1 MLDDDQAR
9 VVAHDTGPAAV
20 LAGAGSGK
28 TRCTTERALR
38 RLTSGDLSGEAML
51 LLTFTNRAA
60 GEMRERLKARLP
72 SEIALPWIGTFHSF
86 GNQML
91 RKHGKAIGVPR
102 NATLMDGEDARRM
115 LDALLAGPFPDK
127 ARRQHAMQIYDAIT
141 AAGLDVTEHEDLLS
155 IRDVL
160 AGKGF
165 GPVATARYLER
176 LRRYDRE
183 KRNAAVLD
191 FSDLI
196 QLPARLLRAD
206 PNLREQVV
214 GALQDVTVDE
224 AQDTD
229 GAQFRLLRLLM
240 PANRTMLLVGDD
252 DQAIYEWRH
261 ARPANL
267 RDFIDSYQAT
277 IYRLERNYRSTPAI
291 VTGGANLVGH
301 NTDRLE
307 KRPRAVREAPA
318 DDRLRLHHHAGPDT
332 MADSLAEQL
341 RDSIQ
346 AGTSPADIAVLY
358 RKNRL
363 TRVLET
369 ALLRLGLPYRL
380 KSGLDL
386 LAYADVRMMLAAGR
400 LAANRRDVRALS
412 RLADLV
418 PGLGA
423 RGVNRLLE
431 GGTDP
436 LANGWRLKPQA
447 AGAVERLA
455 TALQTLHDRGP
466 EHLLDWCLST
476 SLFREWLRQRAR
488 RHAGGSGDADALQ
501 QAMRPMQGRMEAVQR
516 AMQRRLDSLPGQAP
530 ADLRWTAALE
540 MISAGGDDADPDS
553 PMITLST
560 MHSAKGL
567 EWPEVHVFG
576 FSTGLMPLE
585 RDGVVENLAE
595 ERRLAYVTITRAQH
609 RLHLHHADRMDVG
622 NGAGLQ
628 PAEVSP
634 FLSELGDRSS
644 IQEIDHRGSVVH
656 CNDDAPKAGND
667 WLAEMRRRFG

>member
-9 VVAHDTGPAAV
+9 VVAHDDGPAAV

-38 RLTSGDLSGEAML
+38 RLTSAGIAGEAIL

-72 SEIALPWIGTFHSF
+72 AGLTLPWIGTFHSF
-86 GNQML
+86 GSQLL
-91 RKHGKAIGVPR
+91 RKHGKIIGVPG
-102 NATLMDGEDARRM
+102 NATLMDSEDARRM

-127 ARRQHAMQIYDAIT
+127 ARRQQAMQHFDAIT
-141 AAGLDVTEHEDLLS
+141 AAGLDVTTHEDLLL
-155 IRDVL
+155 IRDHL
-160 AGKGF
+160 AENEF
-165 GPVATARYLER
+165 GPVATARFIER

-191 FSDLI
+191 FADLI

-206 PNLREQVV
+206 PDLRERVA
-214 GALQDVTVDE
+214 GGLQDITVDE

-240 PANRTMLLVGDD
+240 PASRTMLLVGDD

-267 RDFIDSYQAT
+267 RDFIESYAAT
-277 IYRLERNYRSTPAI
+277 TYRLERNYRSTPAI
-291 VTGGANLVGH
+291 VNSGANLVSN

-307 KRPRAVREAPA
+307 KRPRPVRPAPT
-318 DDRLRLHHHAGPDT
+318 DDRLRLHHHGGPDA
-332 MADSLAEQL
+332 MADKLAEQL

-363 TRVLET
+363 ARVLET
-369 ALLRLGLPYRL
+369 ALLRLALPYRV
-380 KSGLDL
+380 KAGMDL
-386 LAYADVRMMLAAGR
+386 LSYADVRMMLAAGR
-400 LAANRRDVRALS
+400 LASNRRDIRALS

-431 GGTDP
+431 GGADP
-436 LANGWRLKPQA
+436 LANGWKLKPQA
-447 AGAVERLA
+447 AGALERLSA
-455 TALQTLHDRGP
+455 ALQTLHDRGP
-466 EHLLDWCLST
+466 EHLLDWCMAT
-476 SLFREWLRQRAR
+476 SLFKEWVRQRAR
-488 RHAGGSGDADALQ
+488 RHAGGSGDADALH
-501 QAMRPMQGRMEAVQR
+501 QAMRPMLSRMEAVQR
-516 AMQRRLDSLPGQAP
+516 ALRRRLDGLPGTA
-530 ADLRWTAALE
+530 AAHARWAAALE
-540 MISAGGDDADPDS
+540 VIASGSDDADPDT

-560 MHSAKGL
+560 MHAAKGL

-576 FSTGLMPLE
+576 FSSGLMPLE
-585 RDGVVENLAE
+585 REGVVENLAE

-609 RLHLHHADRMDVG
+609 RLHLHHADRMDLG
-622 NGAGLQ
+622 NGAGMQ
-628 PAEVSP
+628 PTEVSP
-634 FLSELGDRSS
+634 FLAELGDRNNLLL
-644 IQEIDHRGSVVH
+644 IDHRGS
-656 CNDDAPKAGND
+656 
-667 WLAEMRRRFG
+667 